1 MANKSHQFESTH
13 YTERCGTDNLVK
25 VTMLEVIINVDG
37 RSGVFR
43 GEGEALGNAPLAYF
57 VRISPLRCYMVA
69 W

>member
-1 MANKSHQFESTH
+1 
-13 YTERCGTDNLVK
+13 
-25 VTMLEVIINVDG
+25 MLEVIKNVDG
-37 RSGVFR
+37 SSGIFR